1 MIASAQPAGPRQAD
15 ILVAHSYYLLDDPK
29 QVEKM
34 KPYPPLATLITA
46 AVLRERGH
54 GVALF
59 DAMLAPGTDA
69 FAAMLHA
76 VRPRVVALV
85 EDSFNF
91 LTKMCTLRMRESAL
105 AMVRAAH
112 AAGCRVVVNGSDASD
127 HPALYLA
134 AGADAVLLGD
144 SETGVPELAELW
156 LRDPAAPLDG
166 VAGLALPADP
176 ARSNRLAVLG
186 GRCEPRG
193 DATVRRTHARPAVRD
208 VDALPLPAW
217 DLVDAEAYRRA
228 WTGAHGR
235 LSWNVVTSRGC
246 PYGCNWCAKP
256 LFGRRY
262 DQRSPRNAALEIR
275 RLRDT
280 VAPDHLW
287 FADDIFGLTAEWIQA
302 FADEVARLDARTPFT
317 IQTRVNLMR
326 PATVAALAAAGAEE
340 VWLGVESGSQRIL
353 DAMDKGT
360 RIDQVRTATRTLKQ
374 HGIRA
379 CWFIQLGYLGEE
391 WDDVLMTRDLVREER
406 PDDIGVSVAYPLP
419 GTRFHAKVQAQLGA
433 KQNWADTDDLAM
445 LFHGTFGTAFYKQLR
460 DVLHREAR
468 PDADRAALDLRWAE
482 LAAEAAAQ
490 VEADVAGA
498 AA

>member
-1 MIASAQPAGPRQAD
+1 MIAPANPAGARHAE

-34 KPYPPLATLITA
+34 RPYAPLSTLITA

-54 GVALF
+54 AVALF

-69 FAAMLHA
+69 FLEMLDG

-105 AMVRAAH
+105 SMVRAAH

-144 SETGVPELAELW
+144 PESGVPELAELW
-156 LRDPAAPLDG
+156 LRDPVAPLDS
-166 VAGLALPADP
+166 VAGLALPANQM
-176 ARSNRLAVLG
+176 RGRLAVLG
-186 GRCEPRG
+186 GGCEPRG
-193 DATVRRTHARPAVRD
+193 DAPVRRTPPRAAVRD
-208 VDALPLPAW
+208 LDALPFPAW

-262 DQRSPRNAALEIR
+262 DQRSPQNAAAEIR

-302 FADEVARLDARTPFT
+302 FADEVARLDARTPFM

-340 VWLGVESGSQRIL
+340 VWLGVESGSQKIL
-353 DAMDKGT
+353 DAMEKGT
-360 RIDQVRTATRTLKQ
+360 RVEQVRSATRTLKA

-379 CWFIQLGYLGEE
+379 CWFIQLGYLGETWE
-391 WDDVLMTRDLVREER
+391 DVLMTRDLIREER

-419 GTRFHAKVQAQLGA
+419 GTRFHAMVQAQLGA

-460 DVLHREAR
+460 DALHREAL
-468 PDADRAALDLRWAE
+468 PDADRAALDARWAE
-482 LAAEAAAQ
+482 LATEAAAHAEAAF
-490 VEADVAGA
+490 AGA